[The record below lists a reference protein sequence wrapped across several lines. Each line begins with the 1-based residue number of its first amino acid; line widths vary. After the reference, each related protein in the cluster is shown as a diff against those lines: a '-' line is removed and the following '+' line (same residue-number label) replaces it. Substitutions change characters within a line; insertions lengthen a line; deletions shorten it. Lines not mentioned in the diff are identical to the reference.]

1 MSKVTSKLQV
11 TIPKV
16 VADHFGIRPGDE
28 LDWVKAGDSIR
39 VELPGRSKPST
50 ASVEQRLAWYDQA
63 TRRQQEREAAG
74 AHAVT
79 HEDRGWTRE
88 ELYDRGGAS

>member
-28 LDWVKAGDSIR
+28 LDWVEAGDSIR
-39 VELPGRSKPST
+39 IELPGTSKLSA

-63 TRRQQEREAAG
+63 TLRQQERESVDPSV
-74 AHAVT
+74 VT
-79 HEDRGWTRE
+79 NKDRGWTRE
-88 ELYDRGGAS
+88 ELYDRGRVS